1 MNHACI
7 KHVLRII
14 TSHLSAQARVVLEL
28 KIIGGWHFMNHACSV
43 KHVLRIITS
52 QLSSQVCVVP
62 KLKIICSHVS
72 SQIYIGIHATGCFK
86 LESTSSVKL
95 ESSSSINLAGFHE
108 HGIFYC
114 RKVHKNEELIEIF
127 A

>member
-1 MNHACI
+1 MNHAYI

-14 TSHLSAQARVVLEL
+14 TSHLSAQARVVHEL
-28 KIIGGWHFMNHACSV
+28 KIIGGWGFMNHACCI

-52 QLSSQVCVVP
+52 HLSAQACVVH

-72 SQIYIGIHATGCFK
+72 SQIYTGIHTTGYFK
-86 LESTSSVKL
+86 LESTSS
-95 ESSSSINLAGFHE
+95 INLVGFHE
-108 HGIFYC
+108 HGIFDC
-114 RKVHKNEELIEIF
+114 RSVHKNELIEIF

>member
-14 TSHLSAQARVVLEL
+14 TSHLSAQACVVHEL
-28 KIIGGWHFMNHACSV
+28 KIIGGWVFMNHACCI
-43 KHVLRIITS
+43 KDVLRIITS
-52 QLSSQVCVVP
+52 HLSAQACVVH

-72 SQIYIGIHATGCFK
+72 SQIYTGIHATGCFK
-86 LESTSSVKL
+86 LESTSSIKL
-95 ESSSSINLAGFHE
+95 ESSSSINLVGFHE

>member
-14 TSHLSAQARVVLEL
+14 TSQLSAQARVVHEL
-28 KIIGGWHFMNHACSV
+28 KIIGGWGFMNHACYI
-43 KHVLRIITS
+43 KHVLIIITS
-52 QLSSQVCVVP
+52 HLSSMH
-62 KLKIICSHVS
+62 KLNIICFHVS
-72 SQIYIGIHATGCFK
+72 SQIYTGIHSTGCFK
-86 LESTSSVKL
+86 LESTSSIKL

-127 A
+127 T